1 MPQAI
6 RHRQQSTIEYS
17 SGNKVS
23 QDLLL
28 GLIYREI
35 YLRLQGAATC
45 SGANNTAAKTLKG
58 DEWAVVQKVELKANG
73 TDVIRSFSGN
83 VLWWLN
89 YFLYSMAPK
98 VTDTMGDASTANP
111 AFDSLLV
118 LPLWMPRSVV
128 PMDTV
133 IDSSRLQSLTLEIT
147 WGTFASINASNS
159 AWTTE
164 PTIQVLSLES
174 FFTAGGKV
182 TPANWRIY
190 ELNQTITAANSKLQ
204 TKLNV
209 GPTYRGFLINCESD
223 GVDVATILN
232 NLKITSGSTV
242 YYDMPGSA
250 IQQLTDQRMAVG
262 GNRFNGQTYDDLRI
276 GANNSSD
283 GWYYIDLVTDG
294 RLSESIDSLGLSELI
309 IETDVANPGT
319 TDKIFIYPMEIIPVR
334 GGGK

>member
-6 RHRQQSTIEYS
+6 RHRTQNTIQYS

-35 YLRLQGAATC
+35 YLRLQGAATVTT
-45 SGANNTAAKTLKG
+45 GNNTQAKVLKG
-58 DEWAVVQKVELKANG
+58 DEWATVQKIELKANG

-83 VLWWLN
+83 TLWWLN
-89 YFLYSMAPK
+89 YFLYSMHPT
-98 VTDTMGDASTANP
+98 VTPGLGDGATANAP
-111 AFDSLLV
+111 FDSLLV
-118 LPLWMPRSVV
+118 LPLWMPRAIV

-133 IDSSRLQSLTLEIT
+133 IDSSRVQSLTLEIT
-147 WGTFASINASNS
+147 WASYTAMNASNS

-164 PTIQVLSLES
+164 PTLQVMSLES
-174 FFTAGGKV
+174 FFTDGGKI

-204 TKLNV
+204 TKLNT

-223 GVDVATILN
+223 GVDVSTILN

-242 YYDMPGSA
+242 YYDLPGSA
-250 IQQLTDQRMAVG
+250 IQQITNQRMAVG

-276 GANNSSD
+276 GNKNSAD

-294 RLSESIDSLGLSELI
+294 RMSESIDSLGLSELI
-309 IETDVANPGT
+309 IETDVAKPGT